1 MRRVE
6 DEVTSLII
14 PRVVRKLRQWWWRSK
29 AKVLGRYGG
38 LPRRT
43 FTTSHTKENVQ
54 TIKYMTGCTRH
65 K

>member
-43 FTTSHTKENVQ
+43 FTTSKMYRQ
-54 TIKYMTGCTRH
+54 
-65 K
+65 